1 MAFGGLLALLDDIT
15 LLLDDVAAM
24 SKVAATKT
32 AGIAGDDLAV
42 NAQALVGID
51 PKRELPIVWRVA
63 KGSFKNKC
71 ILIPAALILSIIA
84 EWAIVPLLMLGGA
97 FLCYEGAEKVI
108 HALKPTVQDVA
119 HAKEVRQAAQKS
131 AEELLEVEQKK
142 IAEAVNTDFILS
154 AEIVAVALGSMR
166 SHPYMVELAA
176 NNDLVS
182 LIVAQGAVLTAIG
195 IGMTVFVYGLVAG
208 IIKLDDL
215 GMYLAK
221 STKKSVQKLGIW
233 VLKCVPYLMK
243 TLSVVGT
250 AAMFSVGGGI
260 VLHGIPAAE
269 HAMHDLNT
277 LVSILIS
284 TVAGLLIGLA
294 IVPVW
299 HQLEKPLAKLKAKW
313 AARKLSK
320 A

>member
-84 EWAIVPLLMLGGA
+84 EWAIVPLLMVGGA
-97 FLCYEGAEKVI
+97 FLCYEGAEKVF
-108 HALKPTVQDVA
+108 HALRPTVEDAA
-119 HAKEVRQAAQKS
+119 HASDVRHAAQKS
-131 AEELLEVEQKK
+131 GAELLEVEQKK

-154 AEIVAVALGSMR
+154 AEIVAVALGAVKEKTL
-166 SHPYMVELAA
+166 MVQA
-176 NNDLVS
+176 
-182 LIVAQGAVLTAIG
+182 GVLTGVG
-195 IGMTVFVYGLVAG
+195 IGMTVFVYGLVG
-208 IIKLDDL
+208 CIIKLDDL

-221 STKKSVQKLGIW
+221 SSKKSVQKLGIGI
-233 VLKCVPYLMK
+233 LKCVPYLMK

-269 HAMHDLNT
+269 HAMHDLST
-277 LVSILIS
+277 FVSILIS
-284 TVAGLLIGLA
+284 TGAGLLIGLA

-299 HQLEKPLAKLKAKW
+299 HQLEKPFGKLKAKW
-313 AARKLSK
+313 AKRKTAK

>member
-71 ILIPAALILSIIA
+71 LLIPAALILSIIA
-84 EWAIVPLLMLGGA
+84 EWAIVPLLMVGGA
-97 FLCYEGAEKVI
+97 FLCYEGAEKVV
-108 HALKPTVQDVA
+108 HALRPTVEDVA
-119 HAKEVRQAAQKS
+119 HAKDVRQAAQKS

-154 AEIVAVALGSMR
+154 AEIVAVALGA
-166 SHPYMVELAA
+166 VKEKTLWVQA
-176 NNDLVS
+176 
-182 LIVAQGAVLTAIG
+182 GVLTGVG
-195 IGMTVFVYGLVAG
+195 IGMTVFVYGLVG
-208 IIKLDDL
+208 CIIKLDDL

-221 STKKSVQKLGIW
+221 SKSKAVQKLGIGI
-233 VLKCVPYLMK
+233 LKCVPYLMK

-277 LVSILIS
+277 FLSILIS

-299 HQLEKPLAKLKAKW
+299 HQLEKPFAKLKAKLIK
-313 AARKLSK
+313 RKTAK

>member
-71 ILIPAALILSIIA
+71 LLIPAALILSIIA
-84 EWAIVPLLMLGGA
+84 EWAIVPLLMVGGA

-108 HALKPTVQDVA
+108 HALKPTVEDIA
-119 HAKEVRQAAQKS
+119 HAKDVRQAAQKS

-154 AEIVAVALGSMR
+154 AEIVAVALGA
-166 SHPYMVELAA
+166 VKEK
-176 NNDLVS
+176 S
-182 LIVAQGAVLTAIG
+182 LWVQAGVLTGVG
-195 IGMTVFVYGLVAG
+195 IGMTVFVYGLVG
-208 IIKLDDL
+208 CIIKLDDL

-221 STKKSVQKLGIW
+221 SAKKSVQKLGIGI
-233 VLKCVPYLMK
+233 LKCVPYLMK

-277 LVSILIS
+277 FVSILIS

-299 HQLEKPLAKLKAKW
+299 HQLEKPFAKLKAKW
-313 AARKLSK
+313 AKRKTAK

>member
-1 MAFGGLLALLDDIT
+1 MAFGGLLALFDDIT
-15 LLLDDVAAM
+15 MLLDDVAAM

-71 ILIPAALILSIIA
+71 ILIPAALILSVIA

-108 HALKPTVQDVA
+108 HALKPAVVDVA
-119 HAKEVRQAAQKS
+119 HAAEVRQAAQKS
-131 AEELLEVEQKK
+131 AEELMEVEQKK

-154 AEIVAVALGSMR
+154 AEIVAVALGA
-166 SHPYMVELAA
+166 VKEKTLWVQA
-176 NNDLVS
+176 
-182 LIVAQGAVLTAIG
+182 GVLTGVG
-195 IGMTVFVYGLVAG
+195 IGMTVFVYGLVG
-208 IIKLDDL
+208 CIIKLDDL

-221 STKKSVQKLGIW
+221 SPKEAVQKLGIGI
-233 VLKCVPYLMK
+233 LKCVPYLMK

-269 HAMHDLNT
+269 HAMHDLST
-277 LVSILIS
+277 LVSIVIS

-294 IVPVW
+294 VVPVW
-299 HQLEKPLAKLKAKW
+299 HVLEKPFAKLKAKW
-313 AARKLSK
+313 SARKTAK

>member
-108 HALKPTVQDVA
+108 HALKPTVEDAA
-119 HAKEVRQAAQKS
+119 HAGEVRQAGQRS
-131 AEELLEVEQKK
+131 AEELMEVEQKK

-154 AEIVAVALGSMR
+154 AEIVAVALGAVKEKTL
-166 SHPYMVELAA
+166 MVQA
-176 NNDLVS
+176 
-182 LIVAQGAVLTAIG
+182 GVLTGVG
-195 IGMTVFVYGLVAG
+195 IGMTVFVYGLVG
-208 IIKLDDL
+208 CIIKLDDL

-221 STKKSVQKLGIW
+221 KPKKSVQKLGIGI
-233 VLKCVPYLMK
+233 LKCVPYLMK

-269 HAMHDLNT
+269 LAMRDLGT
-277 LVSILIS
+277 LVSIVIS

-294 IVPVW
+294 VVPVW
-299 HQLEKPLAKLKAKW
+299 HVLEKPFARLKAKW
-313 AARKLSK
+313 SARKTAK

>member
-71 ILIPAALILSIIA
+71 LLIPAALILSIIA
-84 EWAIVPLLMLGGA
+84 EWAIVPLLMVGGA
-97 FLCYEGAEKVI
+97 FLCYEGAEKVV
-108 HALKPTVQDVA
+108 HALRPTVEDVA
-119 HAKEVRQAAQKS
+119 HASEVRQAAQKS

-154 AEIVAVALGSMR
+154 AEIVAVALGA
-166 SHPYMVELAA
+166 VKEKTLWVQA
-176 NNDLVS
+176 
-182 LIVAQGAVLTAIG
+182 GVLTGVG
-195 IGMTVFVYGLVAG
+195 IGMTVFVYGLVG
-208 IIKLDDL
+208 CIIKLDDL

-221 STKKSVQKLGIW
+221 SSKKSVQKLGIGI
-233 VLKCVPYLMK
+233 LKCVPYLMK

-277 LVSILIS
+277 FLSILIS

-299 HQLEKPLAKLKAKW
+299 HQLEKPFAKLKAKW
-313 AARKLSK
+313 AKRKTAK

>member
-108 HALKPTVQDVA
+108 HALKPTVEDVS

-154 AEIVAVALGSMR
+154 AEIVAVALGA
-166 SHPYMVELAA
+166 VKEKTLWVQA
-176 NNDLVS
+176 
-182 LIVAQGAVLTAIG
+182 GVLTGVG
-195 IGMTVFVYGLVAG
+195 IGMTVFVYGLVG
-208 IIKLDDL
+208 CIIKLDDL

-221 STKKSVQKLGIW
+221 KPKKAVQKLGIGI
-233 VLKCVPYLMK
+233 LKCVPYLMK

-277 LVSILIS
+277 FVSILIS
-284 TVAGLLIGLA
+284 TVAGLLIGLVL
-294 IVPVW
+294 VPVW
-299 HQLEKPLAKLKAKW
+299 HQLEKPVAKLKAKW
-313 AARKLSK
+313 AARKAAK

>member
-108 HALKPTVQDVA
+108 HALKPTVEDVS

-131 AEELLEVEQKK
+131 AEELMEVEQKK

-154 AEIVAVALGSMR
+154 AEIVAVALGA
-166 SHPYMVELAA
+166 VKEKTLWVQA
-176 NNDLVS
+176 
-182 LIVAQGAVLTAIG
+182 GVLTGVG
-195 IGMTVFVYGLVAG
+195 IGMTVFVYGLVG
-208 IIKLDDL
+208 CIIKLDDL

-221 STKKSVQKLGIW
+221 KPKKAVQKLGIGI
-233 VLKCVPYLMK
+233 LKCVPYLMK

-269 HAMHDLNT
+269 HAMKDLGFEHGHELSYLNT
-277 LVSILIS
+277 PISLIVI
-284 TVAGLLIGLA
+284 TLAGLLIGLA

-299 HQLEKPLAKLKAKW
+299 HQLEKPFAKLKAKW
-313 AARKLSK
+313 AVRKAAK

>member
-63 KGSFKNKC
+63 KGSFKNKL

-84 EWAIVPLLMLGGA
+84 EWAIVPLLMFGGA

-108 HALKPTVQDVA
+108 HALKPTAEDVA
-119 HAKEVRQAAQKS
+119 HANDLRKAAQKS
-131 AEELLEVEQKK
+131 AEELLEVEKSK
-142 IAEAVNTDFILS
+142 ISEAVNTDFILS
-154 AEIVAVALGSMR
+154 AEIVAVALGA
-166 SHPYMVELAA
+166 VKEKTIWVQA
-176 NNDLVS
+176 
-182 LIVAQGAVLTAIG
+182 GVLTGVG
-195 IGMTVFVYGLVAG
+195 IGMTVFVYGLVAC
-208 IIKLDDL
+208 IIKLDDV
-215 GMYLAK
+215 GMYFAK
-221 STKKSVQKLGIW
+221 STKKVVQKLGIGI
-233 VLKCVPYLMK
+233 LKFVPYLMK

-277 LVSILIS
+277 FVSILIS

-299 HQLEKPLAKLKAKW
+299 HQLEKPLAKLKAKLS
-313 AARKLSK
+313 ARKTAK